1 MELHSAFHILGVK
14 PDCDSGQLS
23 KAFRTA
29 VKQYHPD
36 FNAERL
42 EWSHEMMT
50 RLNPA
55 YAVAVEHLRNREAAV
70 PGGRSFRTS
79 HPTAGSNGHSHSPH
93 KEAPPAGGTYSDDHA
108 PHSDRNPRFDTYFPE
123 YCDEVIE
130 ALYLYYQ
137 YGLENL
143 HLRNEGNL
151 RFRYRSAL
159 KKLLKAAEKL
169 SQLESLELSP
179 REKLELEGY
188 LRFSLA
194 FLRCAKGG
202 IIFMPSLGNFETK
215 AHRHYEHASRILD
228 NAIKRAF
235 FDNHFPTPSNSLS
248 QESLSLCEQELL
260 IVRGGYAESRYYE
273 DAGFKL
279 RLVERL
285 GFLLKL

>member
-14 PDCDSGQLS
+14 PDCDSGELS

-50 RLNPA
+50 RLNSA
-55 YAVAVEHLRNREAAV
+55 YAVAVEHLRSRETVIPA
-70 PGGRSFRTS
+70 GGAFRDRKATQG
-79 HPTAGSNGHSHSPH
+79 PNGHSHAQKNSRPH
-93 KEAPPAGGTYSDDHA
+93 PTQAHTTFSETHA
-108 PHSDRNPRFDTYFPE
+108 ERNPQFDSYFAG

-137 YGLENL
+137 YGLDNL

-151 RFRYRSAL
+151 RLRYRTAL
-159 KKLLKAAEKL
+159 KKLLKASEKL
-169 SQLESLELSP
+169 SHLEALELSP

-188 LRFSLA
+188 LRFSIA

-202 IIFMPSLGNFETK
+202 VVFMPSLGNYETK
-215 AHRHYEHASRILD
+215 AHRHYDHAARILD
-228 NAIKRAF
+228 NAVKRAF
-235 FDNHFPTPSNSLS
+235 FDNHFPTPSNALS
-248 QESLSLCEQELL
+248 QETLSLCEQELL
-260 IVRGGYAESRYYE
+260 IVRGGYAESRYYD
-273 DAGFKL
+273 DAGYKL

-285 GFLLKL
+285 AFLLKL

>member
-14 PDCDSGQLS
+14 PDCDSSQLS

-36 FNAERL
+36 FNADRL

-50 RLNPA
+50 RLNSA
-55 YAVAVEHLRNREAAV
+55 YAVAVEHLRARETV
-70 PGGRSFRTS
+70 PPTSRPSKGRS
-79 HPTAGSNGHSHSPH
+79 HAAGANGHSHSP
-93 KEAPPAGGTYSDDHA
+93 KKGATPTGKATADYSVD
-108 PHSDRNPRFDTYFPE
+108 PERNPQFDARFPE
-123 YCDEVIE
+123 HCDEVIE
-130 ALYLYYQ
+130 AVYLYYQ

-159 KKLLKAAEKL
+159 KRLLKAAQKL
-169 SQLESLELSP
+169 DALQSLELSP

-188 LRFSLA
+188 LGFSLA

-202 IIFMPSLGNFETK
+202 VVFMPSLGNFETK
-215 AHRHYEHASRILD
+215 AHRHYGHATKILD
-228 NAIKRAF
+228 DAVKRAF
-235 FDNHFPTPSNSLS
+235 FDTHFPTPSNALS
-248 QESLSLCEQELL
+248 QETLSLCEQELL
-260 IVRGGYAESRYYE
+260 IIRGGYAESRYYE

-285 GFLLKL
+285 IFLLKL

>member
-1 MELHSAFHILGVK
+1 MELHSAFHILGVQ
-14 PDCDSGQLS
+14 PDCNSGELS

-36 FNAERL
+36 FNADRL

-50 RLNPA
+50 RINSA
-55 YAVAVEHLRNREAAV
+55 YAIAVEHLRFREGGV
-70 PGGRSFRTS
+70 PNSGPSADRQHKT
-79 HPTAGSNGHSHSPH
+79 NGYSHSSNY
-93 KEAPPAGGTYSDDHA
+93 KATVNKKPPTK
-108 PHSDRNPRFDTYFPE
+108 HSERNSQFDAEFPV

-151 RFRYRSAL
+151 RFRHRSAL

-169 SQLESLELSP
+169 NKLTSLDLSA

-188 LRFSLA
+188 LQFSLA

-202 IIFMPSLGNFETK
+202 VVFMPSLGNYETK
-215 AHRHYEHASRILD
+215 AHRHYDHAGKILD
-228 NAIKRAF
+228 NAVKRAF
-235 FDNHFPTPSNSLS
+235 FDDYFPTPSNALS
-248 QESLSLCEQELL
+248 QETLALCEQELL
-260 IVRGGYAESRYYE
+260 IVRGGYAESRYFE
-273 DAGFKL
+273 DAGYKL
-279 RLVERL
+279 RLVERIS
-285 GFLLKL
+285 FLLKL

>member
-14 PDCDSGQLS
+14 PDCDSGELS

-50 RLNPA
+50 RLNSA
-55 YAVAVEHLRNREAAV
+55 YAVAVEHLRRRGKGI
-70 PGGRSFRTS
+70 PTDGYFHDSSTS
-79 HPTAGSNGHSHSPH
+79 SGPNGHSHSRN
-93 KEAPPAGGTYSDDHA
+93 EGSTQAEQTHA
-108 PHSDRNPRFDTYFPE
+108 AWSESPSERNPKFDAHFPG

-151 RFRYRSAL
+151 RFRYRTTL
-159 KKLLKAAEKL
+159 KRLLKAAEKL
-169 SQLESLELSP
+169 SHLEVLELSA
-179 REKLELEGY
+179 RERLELEGY

-202 IIFMPSLGNFETK
+202 IVFMPSLGNYETK
-215 AHRHYEHASRILD
+215 AHRHYNHASRILD
-228 NAIKRAF
+228 NAVKRAF
-235 FDNHFPTPSNSLS
+235 FDNHFLTPSNSLS
-248 QESLSLCEQELL
+248 QETLSLCEQELL

-285 GFLLKL
+285 IFLLKL